1 VRRAARLRR
10 CSEFVGDILQ
20 ILTKRSKTI
29 RADIA
34 PQDNLAIRGHGDNQ
48 VRKLKAA
55 VLLALADER
64 ISFAKYFLK
73 DGSGVLGHA
82 AI

>member
-1 VRRAARLRR
+1 MSSSATFFSSSPNDRRPSELTLLRR
-10 CSEFVGDILQ
+10 TTWS
-20 ILTKRSKTI
+20 
-29 RADIA
+29 
-34 PQDNLAIRGHGDNQ
+34 IRGHGDNQ
-48 VRKLKAA
+48 VRKLKAS

-64 ISFAKYFLK
+64 ISFAKYFSK